1 MKDKP
6 SVGLSINY
14 RKQGRTLEAVE
25 LLRIDSSADELLF
38 LIRAWK
44 AAFQGGWEIVG
55 PPSAAA
61 ADRRLVV

>member
-6 SVGLSINY
+6 SVGLSITY
-14 RKQGRTLEAVE
+14 RKQCTLEAVE
-25 LLRIDSSADELLF
+25 LLRIDPSADELLF